1 MSGAARFILLAGLL
15 LGGAAI
21 VGLIAW
27 TGAREVA
34 TALARGGSALPWL
47 ILVHAGQ
54 ILACGVAWR
63 ATTIRPVAPATDA
76 RPPSAPS
83 VLRFARLRWIR
94 EAVELL
100 PVMQIGGIVAA
111 GRMLALTGVGAT
123 FAAASTIVDVTA
135 EVVAQAVFTLLGLA
149 LLVGRLGDTPVT
161 NAAALGAVLVMA
173 ASIAF
178 VVAQRRGLKPLERM
192 FDALAQR
199 IGWGAEARLDG
210 TQEAVRRAHAH
221 AGAMVVAVAGHL
233 VAWAL
238 GMFEVWAVA
247 HALGFELALLDALL
261 IESLLQ
267 AVKSCAFLV
276 PSALGVQEGALV
288 ALFALFGLPAD
299 AALALSLLKRA
310 RDLIYGVPGLI
321 AWQFDEGRRL
331 LARGRT

>member
-1 MSGAARFILLAGLL
+1 MSGTARFILFGGFL

-47 ILVHAGQ
+47 ILVHGGQ
-54 ILACGVAWR
+54 ILACAVAWR
-63 ATTIRPVAPATDA
+63 AATTGAE
-76 RPPSAPS
+76 SAPS
-83 VLRFARLRWIR
+83 LLRFARLRWIR

-111 GRMLALTGVGAT
+111 GRMLALSGRKGAGLGAT
-123 FAAASTIVDVTA
+123 VAAASTIVDVTA

-161 NAAALGAVLVMA
+161 NAAAVGAVLVIA

-199 IGWGAEARLDG
+199 IGWGDEARLGG
-210 TQEAVRRAHAH
+210 TQEAVRRAHADI
-221 AGAMVVAVAGHL
+221 GAMVVAVAGHF
-233 VAWAL
+233 VAWSL

-247 HALGFELALLDALL
+247 QALGFDLALLDALL

-276 PSALGVQEGALV
+276 PGALGVQEGALV

-310 RDLIYGVPGLI
+310 RDVIYGVPGLI
-321 AWQFDEGRRL
+321 AWQLDEGRRL

>member
-1 MSGAARFILLAGLL
+1 MSGAARFILLGGLV
-15 LGGAAI
+15 LGGTAI
-21 VGLIAW
+21 IALIAW
-27 TGAREVA
+27 TGASDVA
-34 TALARGGSALPWL
+34 AALARGGSALPWL
-47 ILVHAGQ
+47 LLVHAGQ

-63 ATTIRPVAPATDA
+63 AATIGADV
-76 RPPSAPS
+76 APS
-83 VLRFARLRWIR
+83 VWGFARLRWIR

-111 GRMLALTGVGAT
+111 GRMLALRGVGAT
-123 FAAASTIVDVTA
+123 VATASTIVDVTA
-135 EVVAQAVFTLLGLA
+135 EVVAQAVFTVLGLA

-161 NAAALGAVLVMA
+161 NAAAAGALLVIL
-173 ASIAF
+173 ASVAF
-178 VVAQRRGLKPLERM
+178 VIAQRRGLKPLERM
-192 FDALAQR
+192 FDALAGK
-199 IGWGAEARLDG
+199 IGWGEEARLGG
-210 TQEAVRRAHAH
+210 TQEAVRRTHAD
-221 AGAMVVAVAGHL
+221 AGAMFVAVGAHL
-233 VAWAL
+233 VAWAI
-238 GMFEVWAVA
+238 GAFEVWAVA
-247 HALGFELALLDALL
+247 HALGFELALVDALL

-310 RDLIYGVPGLI
+310 RDLIFGIPGLI

>member
-1 MSGAARFILLAGLL
+1 MSGTARFILLGGLL

-34 TALARGGSALPWL
+34 IALARGGSALPWL
-47 ILVHAGQ
+47 ILVHGGQ

-63 ATTIRPVAPATDA
+63 AATTGAE
-76 RPPSAPS
+76 SAPS

-123 FAAASTIVDVTA
+123 RAAASTIVDVTA

-161 NAAALGAVLVMA
+161 NAAALGAVLVIA

-178 VVAQRRGLKPLERM
+178 VAAQRRGLKPLERM

-199 IGWGAEARLDG
+199 IGWGEEARFGG
-210 TQEAVRRAHAH
+210 TQEAVRRAHAEI
-221 AGAMVVAVAGHL
+221 GAMAVAVAGHF
-233 VAWAL
+233 VAWSL

-247 HALGFELALLDALL
+247 HALGFDLALVDALL

-276 PSALGVQEGALV
+276 PGALGVQEGALV

-331 LARGRT
+331 LARERT

>member
-1 MSGAARFILLAGLL
+1 M

-21 VGLIAW
+21 VALIAW
-27 TGAREVA
+27 TGAQDVA
-34 TALARGGSALPWL
+34 NALARGGTALPWL
-47 ILVHAGQ
+47 ILVHFGQ

-63 ATTIRPVAPATDA
+63 ASTVGSATV
-76 RPPSAPS
+76 PGI
-83 VLRFARLRWIR
+83 LRFARLRWIR

-111 GRMLALTGVGAT
+111 GRMLALSGVGAT
-123 FAAASTIVDVTA
+123 VAAASTIVDVTA
-135 EVVAQAVFTLLGLA
+135 EVVAQAVFTVLGLA

-161 NAAALGAVLVMA
+161 NAAAAGAALVIL

-199 IGWGAEARLDG
+199 IGWGEEARLGG
-210 TQEAVRRAHAH
+210 TQEAVRRTHAD
-221 AGAMVVAVAGHL
+221 AGAMVVAVVAHL
-233 VAWAL
+233 VAWSIGA
-238 GMFEVWAVA
+238 FEVWVVA
-247 HALGFELALLDALL
+247 HALGFELALIDALL

-288 ALFALFGLPAD
+288 ALFALFGLPPD

-310 RDLIYGVPGLI
+310 RDLIYGIPGLI